1 MTCLSSA
8 SSSMNSDDLMTF
20 LAGARPLPRLKTTLW
35 NKRRKKMVITD
46 GVTLP
51 DFEAATEFFLG
62 GIVRSQD
69 TVQGEE
75 GKKVKGK
82 TVKQVTRSSFEERT
96 RTYKI
101 PAAYLYAQEVY
112 HMIQEIRENKR
123 RSLGSV

>member
-1 MTCLSSA
+1 
-8 SSSMNSDDLMTF
+8 
-20 LAGARPLPRLKTTLW
+20 
-35 NKRRKKMVITD
+35 MVITD